1 MDPTQNWLFHLC
13 RITPEEIR
21 LIQLSRGQVITDR
34 LDGERQVA
42 LVCSGRVKVLAENAN
57 GGQLLV
63 NQVGEG
69 ALFGVSNLLLEEELA
84 TSIQAQRQSLLA
96 MVSKPLVIQRLRENP
111 QAMERY
117 ARFLNGRIQF
127 LLGRI
132 RSLTPAPAQ
141 LKLASWLQTGQ
152 KDGRIKLPSKVMLA
166 KALGMSRA
174 TLFRELATLEERK
187 LLVPVSEKP
196 RTYSVDTTGLQHFM
210 EEQR

>member
-141 LKLASWLQTGQ
+141 LTPDRAEGRPHQAAEQSHAGQ
-152 KDGRIKLPSKVMLA
+152 GPRHEPGD
-166 KALGMSRA
+166 
-174 TLFRELATLEERK
+174 
-187 LLVPVSEKP
+187 LVPRARHS
-196 RTYSVDTTGLQHFM
+196 
-210 EEQR
+210 